1 MPVYL
6 LWGPDDI
13 LREGKRGLGNQEANH
28 YRTEMPVHEHK
39 QKEK

>member
-1 MPVYL
+1 MLVYFSKEM
-6 LWGPDDI
+6 
-13 LREGKRGLGNQEANH
+13 LRGGKRGLGNRDANH